1 MHGTEILLLAAFL
14 FIILILYL
22 VFSIRNLIKNK
33 SLEPIEYLWK
43 LKQIIGKSE
52 YDIFHIAADDKGWPL
67 YQVERHFERYL
78 ENQTLPAYVKEFLE
92 DGKEHIDAY
101 RCIGADFFNKKLL
114 IFYALFTLLIIGG
127 SFFLSLY
134 IFPRIF
140 PYEIITRLM

>member
-22 VFSIRNLIKNK
+22 VFSISNLIKNK